1 MHGIAFAKIYSSLLE
16 YAWDTVSHNPVQ
28 SNTLELTLHFQGHIH
43 QIWHFLSYNLAR
55 YILRSSDFVT
65 IFFFFWIKIEL

>member
-28 SNTLELTLHFQGHIH
+28 SKTLELTLHFQGHIH
-43 QIWHFLSYNLAR
+43 QI
-55 YILRSSDFVT
+55 
-65 IFFFFWIKIEL
+65 